1 MFLSN
6 STAIMNSMS
15 EAIKAIYDESL
26 FSDNAELGSKYL

>member
-15 EAIKAIYDESL
+15 EAIKAIYDESH
-26 FSDNAELGSKYL
+26 AELGSKYL